1 VNTSGAAFDSFNVA
15 AERLTGRYGD
25 KPFITWYDDHRD
37 ERVELSYKTFGNW
50 VAKTANLLV
59 DELGTEPGDRVGAVL
74 ADHWQTPIV
83 LAACWRAG
91 VSVVVLDPDPSGGQQ
106 APQSTGAPLRG
117 SPDPSGRTPPDLV
130 AAFVREEHLPFAE
143 AAFGGTTVVALTADL
158 LGRSQR
164 DLGKALSFS
173 RLVPSMGDEFDGG
186 PDPDGDALTA
196 GGQAATMAGLRE
208 QAAAL
213 AGRTGLG
220 DTDRLL
226 SGRPLLT
233 VGGAAA
239 GLLAPFLSGAGVV
252 LVAGLDPAR
261 FWKRVADERVTVA
274 VLEPAQA
281 AAVRDAGPPPP
292 ELDRSR
298 LRVVLDD

>member
-59 DELGTEPGDRVGAVL
+59 DELGAEPGDRVGAVL

-91 VSVVVLDPDPSGGQQ
+91 VSVVVLDPAASDP
-106 APQSTGAPLRG
+106 
-117 SPDPSGRTPPDLV
+117 PPEGLV
-130 AAFVREEHLPFAE
+130 AAFVREEHLGFAE
-143 AAFGGTTVVALTADL
+143 TALGGTTVVALTADL
-158 LGRSQR
+158 LGRGQR

-186 PDPDGDALTA
+186 PDPAGGALTA
-196 GGQAATMAGLRE
+196 GGDAATMAGLVGR
-208 QAAAL
+208 AAAL

-233 VGGAAA
+233 VDGAVT

-252 LVAGLDPAR
+252 LAAGLDPAR
-261 FWKRVADERVTVA
+261 FWKRVADERVTLA
-274 VLEPAQA
+274 VLEPGQA
-281 AAVRDAGPPPP
+281 AAVRDAGPPPAD
-292 ELDRSR
+292 LDQSR
-298 LRVVLDD
+298 LRMLLDD

>member
-59 DELGTEPGDRVGAVL
+59 DELGTEPGDRVGLVL

-91 VSVVVLDPDPSGGQQ
+91 ARVVVIDP
-106 APQSTGAPLRG
+106 A
-117 SPDPSGRTPPDLV
+117 SPDQPTTDLV

-143 AAFGGTTVVALTADL
+143 AALGGTTVVALTADL

-196 GGQAATMAGLRE
+196 GGEAATMAGLRE

-226 SGRPLLT
+226 SGRSLLT
-233 VGGAAA
+233 VGGTVA

-252 LVAGLDPAR
+252 LSAGLDPAR

-292 ELDRSR
+292 ELGRSR

>member
-25 KPFITWYDDHRD
+25 KPFVTWYDDHRD
-37 ERVELSYKTFGNW
+37 QRVELSYRTFGNW

-59 DELGTEPGDRVGAVL
+59 DELGAGPGDRVGAIL

-83 LAACWRAG
+83 MAACWRAG
-91 VSVVVLDPDPSGGQQ
+91 TQLVVIDP
-106 APQSTGAPLRG
+106 A
-117 SPDPSGRTPPDLV
+117 SPDRPTPSLV
-130 AAFVREEHLPFAE
+130 AAFVREEFLAATE
-143 AAFGGTTVVALTADL
+143 AMLGETVVVALTADL
-158 LGRSQR
+158 LGRGEH

-186 PDPDGDALTA
+186 PDPDGDVLSA
-196 GGQAATMAGLRE
+196 GGEAATMGGLLER
-208 QAAAL
+208 AAAL

-220 DTDRLL
+220 EGDRLL
-226 SGRPLLT
+226 SGRSLLT
-233 VGGAAA
+233 VDGAVA
-239 GLLAPFLSGAGVV
+239 GLLAPFTRGAGVV

-274 VLEPAQA
+274 VLSQRQA
-281 AAVRDAGPPPP
+281 AAVRDTGPPPP
-292 ELDRSR
+292 GLDRSR
-298 LRVVLDD
+298 LRTLLDD

>member
-1 VNTSGAAFDSFNVA
+1 MNTSGAAFDSFNVA

-74 ADHWQTPIV
+74 ADHWQAPIV

-91 VSVVVLDPDPSGGQQ
+91 VSIVVLDPDQ
-106 APQSTGAPLRG
+106 
-117 SPDPSGRTPPDLV
+117 PDPPPEGLV
-130 AAFVREEHLPFAE
+130 AAFVREEHLGFAE
-143 AAFGGTTVVALTADL
+143 AALGGTTVVALTADL

-164 DLGKALSFS
+164 DLGRALSFS

-196 GGQAATMAGLRE
+196 GGEAATMAGLRE
-208 QAAAL
+208 QAAVL

-252 LVAGLDPAR
+252 LSAGLDPAR

>member
-1 VNTSGAAFDSFNVA
+1 MNTSGAAFDSFNA
-15 AERLTGRYGD
+15 AVERLTGRYGD

-59 DELGTEPGDRVGAVL
+59 DELGAEPGDRVGAVL

-91 VSVVVLDPDPSGGQQ
+91 GSVVVLDPAASDP
-106 APQSTGAPLRG
+106 
-117 SPDPSGRTPPDLV
+117 PPEGLV
-130 AAFVREEHLPFAE
+130 AAFVREEHLGFAE
-143 AAFGGTTVVALTADL
+143 TALGGTTVVALTADL

-186 PDPDGDALTA
+186 SDPAGDALTA
-196 GGQAATMAGLRE
+196 GGDAATMAGLVER
-208 QAAAL
+208 AAAL

-220 DTDRLL
+220 DSDRLL

-233 VGGAAA
+233 VDGAVT
-239 GLLAPFLSGAGVV
+239 GLLAPFLGGAGVV
-252 LVAGLDPAR
+252 LAAGLDPAR
-261 FWKRVADERVTVA
+261 FWKRVADERVTLA
-274 VLEPAQA
+274 VLEPTQA

-298 LRVVLDD
+298 LRVLLDD

>member
-74 ADHWQTPIV
+74 ADHWQTPVV

-91 VSVVVLDPDPSGGQQ
+91 VSVVVLDPDPPGGQQ
-106 APQSTGAPLRG
+106 APP
-117 SPDPSGRTPPDLV
+117 RTPPDLV
-130 AAFVREEHLPFAE
+130 AAFVREEHLAFAE
-143 AAFGGTTVVALTADL
+143 VALGGTTVVALTADL

-196 GGQAATMAGLRE
+196 GGEAATMAGLRE

-220 DTDRLL
+220 DADRLL

-252 LVAGLDPAR
+252 LSAGLDPAR

>member
-1 VNTSGAAFDSFNVA
+1 MNTSGAAFDSFNVA

-74 ADHWQTPIV
+74 ADHWQTPVV

-91 VSVVVLDPDPSGGQQ
+91 VSVVVLDPDPPEGQQ
-106 APQSTGAPLRG
+106 APP
-117 SPDPSGRTPPDLV
+117 RTPPDLV
-130 AAFVREEHLPFAE
+130 AAFVREEHLAFAE
-143 AAFGGTTVVALTADL
+143 VALGGTTVVALTADL

-196 GGQAATMAGLRE
+196 GGEAATMAGLRE

-213 AGRTGLG
+213 IGRTGLG

-252 LVAGLDPAR
+252 LSAGLDPAR

>member
-1 VNTSGAAFDSFNVA
+1 MNTSGAANDSFNVA

-37 ERVELSYKTFGNW
+37 ERVELSYRTFGNW
-50 VAKTANLLV
+50 VAKTANLLA
-59 DELGTEPGDRVGAVL
+59 DELGAEPGDRVGAVL

-91 VSVVVLDPDPSGGQQ
+91 VSVVVLDPA
-106 APQSTGAPLRG
+106 APGP
-117 SPDPSGRTPPDLV
+117 PPDGLV
-130 AAFVREEHLPFAE
+130 AAFVREEHLTFAE
-143 AAFGGTTVVALTADL
+143 TALGGTTVVALTADL

-186 PDPDGDALTA
+186 PDPAGDALTA
-196 GGQAATMAGLRE
+196 GGDAATMAGLVER
-208 QAAAL
+208 AAAL

-220 DTDRLL
+220 DADRLL

-233 VGGAAA
+233 VDGAVT
-239 GLLAPFLSGAGVV
+239 GLLAPFLGGAGVV
-252 LVAGLDPAR
+252 LAAGLDPAR
-261 FWKRVADERVTVA
+261 FWKRVADERVTLA

-281 AAVRDAGPPPP
+281 AAVRGTGPPPP

-298 LRVVLDD
+298 LRVLLDE

>member
-25 KPFITWYDDHRD
+25 KPFVTWYDDHRD
-37 ERVELSYKTFGNW
+37 QRVELSYRTFGNW

-59 DELGTEPGDRVGAVL
+59 DELGAGPGDRVGAIL

-83 LAACWRAG
+83 MAACWRAG
-91 VSVVVLDPDPSGGQQ
+91 TQLVVIDP
-106 APQSTGAPLRG
+106 A
-117 SPDPSGRTPPDLV
+117 SPDRPTPSLA
-130 AAFVREEHLPFAE
+130 AAFVREEFLAATE
-143 AAFGGTTVVALTADL
+143 AMLGETVIVALTADL
-158 LGRSQR
+158 LGRGEH

-186 PDPDGDALTA
+186 LDPGGDALTA
-196 GGQAATMAGLRE
+196 GGEAATMGGLLER
-208 QAAAL
+208 AAAL

-220 DTDRLL
+220 EGDRLL
-226 SGRPLLT
+226 SGRSLLT
-233 VGGAAA
+233 VDGAVA
-239 GLLAPFLSGAGVV
+239 GLLAPFTRGAGVV

-274 VLEPAQA
+274 VLSQRQA
-281 AAVRDAGPPPP
+281 AAVRDTGPPPP
-292 ELDRSR
+292 GLDRSR
-298 LRVVLDD
+298 LRTLLDD

>member
-1 VNTSGAAFDSFNVA
+1 MNTSGAANDSFNVA

-37 ERVELSYKTFGNW
+37 ERVELSYRTFGNW
-50 VAKTANLLV
+50 VAKTANLLA
-59 DELGTEPGDRVGAVL
+59 DELGAEPGDRVGAVL

-91 VSVVVLDPDPSGGQQ
+91 VSVVVLDPA
-106 APQSTGAPLRG
+106 APGP
-117 SPDPSGRTPPDLV
+117 PPDGLV
-130 AAFVREEHLPFAE
+130 AAFVREEYLTFAE
-143 AAFGGTTVVALTADL
+143 TALGGTTVVALTADL

-186 PDPDGDALTA
+186 PDPAGDALTA
-196 GGQAATMAGLRE
+196 GGDAATMAGLVER
-208 QAAAL
+208 AAAL

-220 DTDRLL
+220 DADRLL

-233 VGGAAA
+233 VDGAVT
-239 GLLAPFLSGAGVV
+239 GLLAPFLGGAGVV
-252 LVAGLDPAR
+252 LAAGLDPAR
-261 FWKRVADERVTVA
+261 FWKRVADERVTLA

-281 AAVRDAGPPPP
+281 AAVRGTGPPPP

-298 LRVVLDD
+298 LRVLLDE

>member
-59 DELGTEPGDRVGAVL
+59 DELGAEPGDRVGAVL

-91 VSVVVLDPDPSGGQQ
+91 VSVVVLDP
-106 APQSTGAPLRG
+106 AA
-117 SPDPSGRTPPDLV
+117 PDPPPGGLV
-130 AAFVREEHLPFAE
+130 AAFVREEHLGFAE
-143 AAFGGTTVVALTADL
+143 AALGGTTVVALTADL

-164 DLGKALSFS
+164 DLGRALSFS

-186 PDPDGDALTA
+186 PDPAGDALTV
-196 GGQAATMAGLRE
+196 GGDAATMAGLVER
-208 QAAAL
+208 AAAL

-220 DTDRLL
+220 DADRLL

-233 VGGAAA
+233 VDGAVT
-239 GLLAPFLSGAGVV
+239 GLLAPFLGGAGVV
-252 LVAGLDPAR
+252 LAAGLDPAR
-261 FWKRVADERVTVA
+261 FWKRVADERVTLA

-281 AAVRDAGPPPP
+281 TAVRGAGPPPP

-298 LRVVLDD
+298 FRVLLDD